1 MSTEPAP
8 TKPLGRRYLLYD
20 QLGSGNMGTVYRTYD
35 RLSGQMVALKQV
47 KLAAEELD
55 YGSRQSNMSASV
67 TLAQEFRI
75 LSSLRHP
82 NIISVLDYGF
92 HQSSETA
99 SRQPYITMELLENAS
114 SFLDYAETRPREEQ
128 MKLLLQILQALMYLH
143 RRNVLHR
150 DLKPKNVLVVDG
162 QVKVLDFGLSVQTE
176 QAKAGEVA
184 GTPSYMAPEL
194 WVGQPATRRSDLYAV
209 GVMAYRLFAG
219 QHPFDTSSLKKLFHE
234 VRNNTADLTRMDVSD
249 AVREVIGRLLAKD
262 PAERLDDAFEV
273 IQLLRRAT
281 GQVLAVET
289 AATRESFLQ
298 AATFVGRERE
308 LYLLS
313 EVLSRALDGEGS
325 AWLVAG
331 ESGVGKSRLLDE
343 MRTRALV
350 QGALVLRGQAVS
362 ESSPPYYLWRGALR
376 WLALLSDVDDRQ
388 ASVLKTLVPDI
399 AKLLG
404 REVADPSEVTPQ
416 AAQTRL
422 LRVLEQLFGSAM
434 KPAGSDLQPLVLIL
448 EDLHWA
454 DAESLTALARLVQ
467 IARDFPLLII
477 GSYRDDESP
486 DLPMLL
492 PGMKVMRLERLTSDQ
507 TAQLAEAMLG
517 APGRNQDLL
526 ALLQQETEG
535 NTFFLVEL
543 VRALAEESGHLAA
556 VGTRQ
561 LPMSVLTGGMQGIIQ
576 RRLNRVPEQARGF
589 LRLAAVV
596 GRQLDMDVI
605 GEVLERTG
613 KRGQLEGW
621 LTDCADAAVLEF
633 SDGVW
638 RFSHNKLR
646 EGVIAAIPEDSAR
659 ELYRRV
665 AEAHEAVTQYS
676 IKQNAE
682 TLMYRWGLV
691 GDPVKEEHYAA
702 LAGEQALRN
711 GAYQAAQAFL
721 ERVLHLQ
728 ETIDVPPRKRA
739 SVRQQLGDA
748 YMELGQVEQASRL
761 YRESHDLYQ
770 QADYRWGVSAALTRI
785 GNVASAEGRFQD
797 GARDLIQAL
806 RIAVEA
812 RAQTQAVASL
822 VAMAGLLARTGRREV
837 ALEYVTLAVNHPA
850 IDGQTHYVAER
861 LLNTLRRELPAEAIE
876 RATERGKRLELK
888 EVAARILQ

>member
-1 MSTEPAP
+1 MSTAP
-8 TKPLGRRYLLYD
+8 SSAKPIGRRYMLYD

-35 RLSGQMVALKQV
+35 RLTGHLVALKQV
-47 KLAAEELD
+47 KLAAEDLD
-55 YGSRQSNMSASV
+55 YGSRQSNMSAAV

-75 LSSLRHP
+75 LASLRHP

-92 HQSSETA
+92 HQSPASG
-99 SRQPYITMELLENAS
+99 SRQPYVTMELLENAS
-114 SFLDYAETRPREEQ
+114 SFLDFAETRPRDEQ
-128 MKLLLQILQALMYLH
+128 MGLLLQMLQALMYLH

-162 QVKVLDFGLSVQTE
+162 QVKVLDFGLSVQSE

-194 WVGQPATRRSDLYAV
+194 WIGQPATRQSDLYAV
-209 GVMAYRLFAG
+209 GVMAYRLFSG
-219 QHPFDTSSLKKLFHE
+219 QHPFDTSSLKKLFQE
-234 VRNNTADLTRMDVSD
+234 VRNNTPDLSRIEADDS
-249 AVREVIGRLLAKD
+249 VREVIGRLLAKD
-262 PAERLDDAFEV
+262 PLERIDEASEV
-273 IQLLRRAT
+273 INLLRAAS
-281 GQVLAVET
+281 GQALTLET

-298 AATFVGRERE
+298 AATFVGRDRE

-343 MRTRALV
+343 IRTRALV
-350 QGALVLRGQAVS
+350 QGALVLRGQAIS

-376 WLALLSDVDDRQ
+376 WLSLLSDLDDRQ

-399 AKLLG
+399 GKLLG
-404 REVADPSEVTPQ
+404 REIPDPPEVTPQ

-422 LRVLEQLFGSAM
+422 LRVLEQLFTHAM
-434 KPAGSDLQPLVLIL
+434 KSSGTDLQPLVLIL

-454 DAESLTALARLVQ
+454 DAESLTALGRLIQ
-467 IARDFPLLII
+467 IARDLPLLII

-486 DLPMLL
+486 DLPVLL
-492 PGMKVMRLERLTSDQ
+492 PGMKVMRLERLNSDQ

-517 APGRNQDLL
+517 AAGRNQELL
-526 ALLQQETEG
+526 GLLQQETEG

-543 VRALAEESGHLAA
+543 VRALAEESGQLDSI
-556 VGTRQ
+556 GSRQ
-561 LPMSVLTGGMQGIIQ
+561 LPMTVLTGGMQGIIQ
-576 RRLNRVPEQARGF
+576 RRLNRVPENARDF

-605 GEVLERTG
+605 GEVLDRAG
-613 KRGQLEGW
+613 LRPFLDGW

-646 EGVIAAIPEDSAR
+646 EGVIAAIEDETAR
-659 ELYRRV
+659 ELYRQV
-665 AEAHEAVTQYS
+665 AEAYEVVTQYS

-682 TLMYRWGLV
+682 TLMYRWGLA
-691 GDPVKEEHYAA
+691 GDAVKEEHYAA

-711 GAYQAAQAFL
+711 GAHQAAQGFL
-721 ERVLHLQ
+721 ERALRLQ
-728 ETIDVPPRKRA
+728 ADLDIPLRKRA
-739 SVRQQLGDA
+739 VVRQQLGDA
-748 YMELGQVEQASRL
+748 YMELGHVEQANRL
-761 YRESHDLYQ
+761 YRESLELYQ
-770 QADYRWGVSAALTRI
+770 QADYRWGVSAALTRL

-797 GARDLIQAL
+797 GARDLIEAL
-806 RIAVEA
+806 RMAVDA

-822 VAMAGLLARTGRREV
+822 VAMAGLLARTGRKEI
-837 ALEYVTLAVNHPA
+837 ALEYVTLALNHPA
-850 IDGQTHYVAER
+850 IDGQTHYVGER
-861 LLNTLRRELPAEAIE
+861 LLNNLKRDLPADAIE
-876 RATERGKRLELK
+876 RATERGRKLELK